1 MNKQDSIRR
10 VSVFCGSCI
19 GNIPAY
25 EEAAK
30 ELGKLLALEDINLIY
45 GGGGIGLMRTVAD
58 AVLQYGGTVTGVLPC
73 FFDRNEVAHNNITE
87 MIIVRSMGERKE
99 KMAEL
104 SDAFIILPGGYGTMD
119 ELFEVA
125 VYSQLG
131 LQSKT
136 VAILNT
142 NHFYDPLFCQLDRM
156 QEDGFL
162 YPVHRNILIDDTNP
176 AALVQKI
183 IMTRKS
189 SANYDL

>member
-19 GNIPAY
+19 GNISVY

-30 ELGKLLALEDINLIY
+30 ELGKLLALENIELIY

-58 AVLQYGGTVTGVLPC
+58 AVLQHGGTVTGVLPC
-73 FFDRNEVAHNNITE
+73 FFDTPGIAHENITK
-87 MIIVRSMGERKE
+87 MIIVRSMSERKE
-99 KMAEL
+99 KMVEL
-104 SDAFIILPGGYGTMD
+104 SDAFIILPGGYGTLD
-119 ELFEVA
+119 ELFEVI

-131 LQSKT
+131 LHNKA
-136 VAILNT
+136 VAVLNT

-162 YPVHRNILIDDTNP
+162 GTVHRNMLIDDSNP
-176 AALVQKI
+176 AELIRKI
-183 IMTRKS
+183 ITSYK
-189 SANYDL
+189 L